1 MNIEQQIIKLIG
13 ELKKETNPEKKKNIK
28 QKLKQLYKQLNR
40 VRQNKTDK
48 KLEFKLPIKQDV
60 KDLLSGQYEAINK
73 IRGKLSAMKKGVD
86 LSSMQKEIDTKIN
99 SLKSVLS
106 KEQNQEKRNNL
117 QLTLKKEEAKR
128 QTLLILARHLKD
140 IDRNELRQDL
150 EVLDDIDDYDSLMGA
165 VGHLMKAYNLNR
177 EQLDKI
183 FVRSGLFED
192 IGFTLDDAIR
202 DYNQLEHQ
210 RDPVFDIQQ
219 GEEEEKEE

>member
-1 MNIEQQIIKLIG
+1 
-13 ELKKETNPEKKKNIK
+13 
-28 QKLKQLYKQLNR
+28 LNR

-60 KDLLSGQYEAINK
+60 KDVLSGEYEAINK

-86 LSSMQKEIDTKIN
+86 LSSMQKEIDTKIS

-106 KEQNQEKRNNL
+106 KEQSQEKRSDL

-150 EVLDDIDDYDSLMGA
+150 EELSRPKQMEYKAQEAEQVQKVKVWFFSSL
-165 VGHLMKAYNLNR
+165 
-177 EQLDKI
+177 
-183 FVRSGLFED
+183 
-192 IGFTLDDAIR
+192 
-202 DYNQLEHQ
+202 
-210 RDPVFDIQQ
+210 
-219 GEEEEKEE
+219 